1 MEYYQQAFD
10 SSPDGLLVVDPQG
23 LIVQA
28 NAQACTLFGYAS
40 GELDQQMIEALVPKH
55 RRRQHIGHREHY
67 GESPHPRAM
76 GGQGLQLAGLR
87 KDGSEFSVDVM
98 LSPLRGNIGPM
109 TLCVV
114 RDVTERVHT
123 ERLMRDLLESAPDA
137 MVIVNAQGRIEL
149 VNSQTETVFGF
160 ARQELLGQP
169 IEVLIP
175 QRFRAHHPQYRSG
188 YHANPRVRPMGEELQ
203 LYGLRKDG
211 SEMPIEIS
219 LSPLKTSNGTLVV
232 SAIRDIS
239 SRKRA
244 EQLILDSLKEKEVLL
259 KEIHHRVK
267 NNLAV
272 ISSLFSLQSN
282 NLDDEHLKTI
292 LRQSQDRVR
301 SMALVHETLYSHNLA
316 EVDFTEYVTSLSAQ
330 LLTNYSLST
339 GQVQLV
345 TELEPILLSID
356 MAVPCGLILN
366 ELVTNALK
374 HGLQDGRA
382 GRLLV
387 ALRRTEPGRFELEV
401 SDDGCGLPPDFDL
414 ASGNSLGKRLIRSLV
429 KQLNGQV
436 QFTSAQPGTRVLL
449 TLPLPARKE
458 SGT

>member
-10 SSPDGLLVVDPQG
+10 SSPDGLLVVDPLG
-23 LIVQA
+23 RIVQA
-28 NAQACTLFGYAS
+28 NTQAYALFGYAP
-40 GELDQQMIEALVPKH
+40 GELHHQPIEALVPKH
-55 RRRQHIGHREHY
+55 LTQGHIGHRESY
-67 GESPHPRAM
+67 AKAPHARSM

-98 LSPLRGNIGPM
+98 LSPLRGDTGPM

-137 MVIVNAQGRIEL
+137 MVIVNAQGEIEL
-149 VNSQTETVFGF
+149 VNSQTETLFGF
-160 ARQELLGQP
+160 ARKELLGKP

-175 QRFRAHHPQYRSG
+175 KRFRAHHPRYRSG

-244 EQLILDSLKEKEVLL
+244 EHLLLDSLKEKEMLL

-282 NLDDEHLKTI
+282 NLDDEHMKTI
-292 LRQSQDRVR
+292 LRQCQDRVR

-316 EVDFTEYVTSLSAQ
+316 EVDFAEYVTSLSAQ
-330 LLTNYSLST
+330 LLSNYSLST
-339 GQVQLV
+339 DQIQMV
-345 TELEPILLSID
+345 TALEPILLSID

-366 ELVTNALK
+366 ELITNALK
-374 HGLQDGRA
+374 HGLRDGRR

-387 ALRRTEPGRFELEV
+387 ALRRISPAHFVLEV
-401 SDDGCGLPPDFDL
+401 SDDGCGLPPGFNL
-414 ASGNSLGKRLIRSLV
+414 TSGTSLGKRLIRSLT

-436 QFTSAQPGTRVLL
+436 QFTSANPGTQVLL
-449 TLPLPARKE
+449 TLPLPTSKEVAR
-458 SGT
+458 

>member
-10 SSPDGLLVVDPQG
+10 SSPDGLLVVDPLGQ
-23 LIVQA
+23 IVQA
-28 NAQACTLFGYAS
+28 NTQACALFGYAL
-40 GELDQQMIEALVPKH
+40 GELDGQVVEALIPKH
-55 RRRQHIGHREHY
+55 LTHRHVGHREDY
-67 GESPHPRAM
+67 GKAPHARAM

-98 LSPLRGNIGPM
+98 LSPLRGNTGPM

-114 RDVTERVHT
+114 RDVTERGHT

-160 ARQELLGQP
+160 ARQELLGRP

-175 QRFRAHHPQYRSG
+175 QRFRAHHPQYRNG

-244 EQLILDSLKEKEVLL
+244 EQLLLDSLKEKEMLL

-316 EVDFTEYVTSLSAQ
+316 EVDFAEYVTSLSAQ

-339 GQVQLV
+339 DQIQLV
-345 TELEPILLSID
+345 TALEPILISID

-366 ELVTNALK
+366 ELITNALK
-374 HGLQDGRA
+374 HGLRDGRR

-387 ALRRTEPGRFELEV
+387 ALRRTEPAHFVLEV

-414 ASGNSLGKRLIRSLV
+414 TSGASLGKRLIRSLT

-436 QFTSAQPGTRVLL
+436 QFASAEPGTQVLL

-458 SGT
+458 AAA

>member
-160 ARQELLGQP
+160 ARQ
-169 IEVLIP
+169 
-175 QRFRAHHPQYRSG
+175 
-188 YHANPRVRPMGEELQ
+188 GEC
-203 LYGLRKDG
+203 
-211 SEMPIEIS
+211 
-219 LSPLKTSNGTLVV
+219 
-232 SAIRDIS
+232 
-239 SRKRA
+239 
-244 EQLILDSLKEKEVLL
+244 
-259 KEIHHRVK
+259 
-267 NNLAV
+267 
-272 ISSLFSLQSN
+272 
-282 NLDDEHLKTI
+282 
-292 LRQSQDRVR
+292 QDFCV
-301 SMALVHETLYSHNLA
+301 
-316 EVDFTEYVTSLSAQ
+316 
-330 LLTNYSLST
+330 
-339 GQVQLV
+339 
-345 TELEPILLSID
+345 
-356 MAVPCGLILN
+356 
-366 ELVTNALK
+366 
-374 HGLQDGRA
+374 
-382 GRLLV
+382 
-387 ALRRTEPGRFELEV
+387 
-401 SDDGCGLPPDFDL
+401 
-414 ASGNSLGKRLIRSLV
+414 
-429 KQLNGQV
+429 
-436 QFTSAQPGTRVLL
+436 
-449 TLPLPARKE
+449 
-458 SGT
+458 

>member
-1 MEYYQQAFD
+1 
-10 SSPDGLLVVDPQG
+10 
-23 LIVQA
+23 
-28 NAQACTLFGYAS
+28 
-40 GELDQQMIEALVPKH
+40 
-55 RRRQHIGHREHY
+55 
-67 GESPHPRAM
+67 M

-366 ELVTNALK
+366 ELITNALK